1 MARTTTATAAQTTP
15 TPSKATPARQAS
27 QAVLLAVM
35 PYCMIHFGKPMPETL
50 GAIFAGIALGTLS
63 LFTRSIW
70 LGVAIHV
77 SVAVSM
83 DLISLW
89 LAGRLF

>member
-1 MARTTTATAAQTTP
+1 
-15 TPSKATPARQAS
+15 
-27 QAVLLAVM
+27 
-35 PYCMIHFGKPMPETL
+35 MPETL

-89 LAGRLF
+89 LAGKLF